1 MATTFRRRSVPRAAA
16 APSTVVERRRAR
28 RRRHDRPNAPTE
40 CTDEEEPH
48 MMSEHDL
55 DRVIGATAYD
65 SDGDR
70 VGSVD
75 TVYVDDETNQGKF
88 ALVNTGLFGMS
99 SSFVPLEGASL
110 DGDDLRLAHTKDR
123 IKDAPNLDPDGHLEP
138 EQEQE
143 LFRYYGIDEGHG
155 TAGIPTT
162 DSHTAGTPTSET
174 RPESAPTSPG
184 TPETTGHDTTG
195 HDTSGPE
202 TDDAMTRSEE
212 ELRVGKEQRET
223 GRARLR
229 KHVVTENVTKTVPV
243 QREEV
248 RLEREPVSEG
258 NVDAATDGPEL
269 SEEEHEVVLHEEE
282 PVVEKR
288 TVPTERVRLDKEVH
302 TDEEQISEEVAHEEI
317 ELVDDDDAAASRRQ
331 S

>member
-1 MATTFRRRSVPRAAA
+1 MDGHRRPPTVGPAGGRGAVQCGLTPPGTTDDGG
-16 APSTVVERRRAR
+16 ST
-28 RRRHDRPNAPTE
+28 DRDS
-40 CTDEEEPH
+40 TDEEDPQ

-110 DGDDLRLAHTKDR
+110 DGDDLRLAHPKDK

-155 TAGIPTT
+155 TVGTPTDT
-162 DSHTAGTPTSET
+162 HTAGTPTTEA
-174 RPESAPTSPG
+174 RPESAPTSPS
-184 TPETTGHDTTG
+184 TSETTG

-202 TDDAMTRSEE
+202 TDDAMTRSEQ
-212 ELRVGKEQRET
+212 ELRVGTEQRET

-248 RLEREPVSEG
+248 RLEREPVTEANAG
-258 NVDAATDGPEL
+258 AATDGPEL

-302 TDEEQISEEVAHEEI
+302 TDEEQVSEEVAHEEI
-317 ELVDDDDAAASRRQ
+317 ELVDDDATPRRE